1 MPGGVVTLTINLEVM
16 SWVGAPH
23 DETLRG
29 WLERQRRDI
38 ARVKISG
45 SNAIKSLNKKG
56 NITSTS

>member
-1 MPGGVVTLTINLEVM
+1 MPGGVVTFTINLEVM
-16 SWVGAPH
+16 SWVGAPQ

-38 ARVKISG
+38 ALVKISG
-45 SNAIKSLNKKG
+45 SNAIKPLNKKG